1 MDKIHAAAG
10 LEICQIGHIA
20 LEGTL
25 ALLEKER
32 ERLKLRLP
40 GSYLREAGRI
50 AAEELERFSLWKAGG
65 EKEPGLPSAP
75 DAVAGLLQ
83 GLPRVSV
90 EEGGILPALWELGEL
105 AGCGFR
111 VALREILVR
120 QETVEICEA
129 VGEDVYALSSGGC
142 VLVLTDRGRFLS
154 DQMKERKI
162 PAAVI
167 GTCTEKRAKILVNG
181 EEERYLDKP
190 RSHPGL

>member
-1 MDKIHAAAG
+1 LDKIHAAAG

-40 GSYLREAGRI
+40 ESYLKEAGRI

-65 EKEPGLPSAP
+65 EKAPGLPSAP

-142 VLVLTDRGRFLS
+142 VLVLTDRGRFLC
-154 DQMKERKI
+154 DRMKEKKI